1 MIYDVVSKT
10 NIPIFSMLTENEHK
24 DADTLFIP
32 HCHDVAKR
40 DLFWECVEFSS
51 DTDVF
56 LLVINDLQLSPWTCF
71 RTGQEDQ
78 LRNITISQCYEAI
91 GPVQATA
98 LLGFHTL
105 IGSDQTGRFNRKIK
119 LFWWKQ
125 FYCAGENVLA
135 AMAEL
140 CVRMVNIFII
150 A

>member
-1 MIYDVVSKT
+1 
-10 NIPIFSMLTENEHK
+10 MLTENEHK

-71 RTGQEDQ
+71 RTGREDQ

-98 LLGFHTL
+98 
-105 IGSDQTGRFNRKIK
+105 RFNRKIK